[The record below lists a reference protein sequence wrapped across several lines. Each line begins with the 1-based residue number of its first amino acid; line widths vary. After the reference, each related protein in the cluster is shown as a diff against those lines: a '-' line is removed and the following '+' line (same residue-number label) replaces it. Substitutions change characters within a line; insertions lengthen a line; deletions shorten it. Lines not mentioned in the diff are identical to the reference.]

1 MFCKIKSFNQLATYL
16 ESDNTFIIS
25 SIKSIETK
33 LLWVISNVVLCV
45 HISPEAFL
53 TLSSMNIRQNR
64 ICRLIKGSS
73 WPILWDNSTKQNS
86 GCKRR

>member
-1 MFCKIKSFNQLATYL
+1 MIYNEGFLFCKIKSFNQLATYL

-45 HISPEAFL
+45 HISPRPFL
-53 TLSSMNIRQNR
+53 TLSSMNIKQNR
-64 ICRLIKGSS
+64 ICRLIKRFIMANFMG
-73 WPILWDNSTKQNS
+73 
-86 GCKRR
+86 

>member
-45 HISPEAFL
+45 HISPRPFL
-53 TLSSMNIRQNR
+53 TLSSMNIKQNG
-64 ICRLIKGSS
+64 ICRLIKRFIMANFMG
-73 WPILWDNSTKQNS
+73 
-86 GCKRR
+86 

>member
-1 MFCKIKSFNQLATYL
+1 MLCKIKSFNQLAIYL

-45 HISPEAFL
+45 HISPRPFL
-53 TLSSMNIRQNR
+53 TLSSMNIKQNG
-64 ICRLIKGSS
+64 ICRLIKRFIMANFMG
-73 WPILWDNSTKQNS
+73 
-86 GCKRR
+86 